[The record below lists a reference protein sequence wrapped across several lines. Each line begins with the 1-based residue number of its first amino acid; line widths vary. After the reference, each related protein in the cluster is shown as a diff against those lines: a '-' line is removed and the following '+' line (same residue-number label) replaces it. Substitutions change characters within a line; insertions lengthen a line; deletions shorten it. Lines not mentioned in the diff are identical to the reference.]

1 MTNNNPI
8 KRAILIDPFTETI
21 TEVKMVDTKIQTIY
35 ALLGCD
41 VITITSLADGIDMIL
56 DDEGLLKDS
65 EKQAYFKFGI
75 ASQPFAGKALVIAT
89 DEEGDF
95 ASLPEKVSV
104 EKISDKVIF
113 FKPSKKT
120 LEESL
125 EIKITPF

>member
-8 KRAILIDPFTETI
+8 KRAILIDPFSETI

-35 ALLGCD
+35 ALLGCEI
-41 VITITSLADGIDMIL
+41 ITITSLAEGIDMVL

-65 EKQAYFKFGI
+65 DKQAYFKFGI
-75 ASQPFAGKALVIAT
+75 GSQPFAGKALVIAT

-104 EKISDKVIF
+104 DKINNRVVF
-113 FKPSKKT
+113 FKPSKKYI
-120 LEESL
+120 EESCQ
-125 EIKITPF
+125 IKITPF

>member
-8 KRAILIDPFTETI
+8 KRAILIDPFNETI
-21 TEVKMVDTKIQTIY
+21 TEVKMVDTKLQTIY
-35 ALLGCD
+35 ALLGCNI
-41 VITITSLADGIDMIL
+41 ITITSLVNGIDMVL

-75 ASQPFAGKALVIAT
+75 GSQPFAGKALIVAT
-89 DEEGDF
+89 DDEGDF

-104 EKISDKVIF
+104 DKINDKVIF
-113 FKPSKKT
+113 FKPSKQT

-125 EIKITPF
+125 EIKIMPF

>member
-21 TEVKMVDTKIQTIY
+21 IEVKMVDTKIQTIY

-41 VITITSLADGIDMIL
+41 VITMTGLANGIDMIL

-65 EKQAYFKFGI
+65 ENQAYFKFGI
-75 ASQPFAGKALVIAT
+75 ASQPFAGKALIVAT
-89 DEEGDF
+89 DDEGDF

-104 EKISDKVIF
+104 EKINDKVIF

-125 EIKITPF
+125 KIKITPF

>member
-8 KRAILIDPFTETI
+8 KRAILIDPFNETI
-21 TEVKMVDTKIQTIY
+21 TEVKMVDTKLQTIY
-35 ALLGCD
+35 SLLECRI
-41 VITITSLADGIDMIL
+41 ITITSLANGIDMVL

-75 ASQPFAGKALVIAT
+75 GSQPFAGKALVIAT
-89 DEEGDF
+89 DDEGDF

-104 EKISDKVIF
+104 DKINERVIF
-113 FKPSKKT
+113 FKPSKET

-125 EIKITPF
+125 EIKIMPF

>member
-8 KRAILIDPFTETI
+8 KRAILIDPFNETI
-21 TEVKMVDTKIQTIY
+21 TEVKMVDTKLQTIY
-35 ALLGCD
+35 ALLGCNI
-41 VITITSLADGIDMIL
+41 ITITSLANGIDMVL

-75 ASQPFAGKALVIAT
+75 GSQPFAGKALIVAT
-89 DEEGDF
+89 DDEGDF

-104 EKISDKVIF
+104 DKINDKVIF
-113 FKPSKKT
+113 FKPSKQT

-125 EIKITPF
+125 EIKIMPF

>member
-8 KRAILIDPFTETI
+8 KRAILIDPFNETI
-21 TEVKMVDTKIQTIY
+21 TEVKMVDTKLQTIY
-35 ALLGCD
+35 ALLGCNI
-41 VITITSLADGIDMIL
+41 ITITSLANGIDMVL

-75 ASQPFAGKALVIAT
+75 GSQPFAGKALIVAT
-89 DEEGDF
+89 DDEGDF

-104 EKISDKVIF
+104 DKINDRVIF
-113 FKPSKKT
+113 FKPSKQT

-125 EIKITPF
+125 EIKIMPF

>member
-1 MTNNNPI
+1 
-8 KRAILIDPFTETI
+8 
-21 TEVKMVDTKIQTIY
+21 MVDTKIQTIY

-41 VITITSLADGIDMIL
+41 VITMTGLANGIDMIL

-65 EKQAYFKFGI
+65 ENQAYFKFGI
-75 ASQPFAGKALVIAT
+75 ASQPFAGKALIVAT
-89 DEEGDF
+89 DDEGDF

-104 EKISDKVIF
+104 EKINDKVIF

-125 EIKITPF
+125 KIKITPF

>member
-1 MTNNNPI
+1 MTNKNPI
-8 KRAILIDPFTETI
+8 KRAILIDPFNETI

-35 ALLGCD
+35 ALLGCEL
-41 VITITSLADGIDMIL
+41 ITITSLAEGIDMVL

-75 ASQPFAGKALVIAT
+75 GSQPFAGKALVIAT

-104 EKISDKVIF
+104 EKINDKVIF
-113 FKPSKKT
+113 FKPSKEYIDK
-120 LEESL
+120 SCQ
-125 EIKITPF
+125 IKITSF